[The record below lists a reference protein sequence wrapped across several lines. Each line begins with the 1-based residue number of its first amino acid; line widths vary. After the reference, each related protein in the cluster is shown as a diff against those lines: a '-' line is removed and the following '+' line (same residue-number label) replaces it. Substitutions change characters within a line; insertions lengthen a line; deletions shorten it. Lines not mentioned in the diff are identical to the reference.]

1 MRVQT
6 LYFSSAARGLFI
18 RHRTFAA
25 CLAAA
30 MLLMTAV
37 SCGRDSQYGY
47 SPEVRRILEELDSTL
62 KDKDAYASTKNS
74 EIEKIKSGLED
85 AAGTDIYR
93 IYDRLYDEYYQY
105 NIDSAITYA
114 RKKQA
119 VANETGNAAMIYDSM
134 LDLADRYV
142 LSGMFA
148 EALTVMSDIDV
159 DNLDEKYQ
167 PRYYHIYNSLYNGMR
182 AASDDPVLRDEYTT
196 KRDFYRNMLF
206 DRLGSDDISRLYV
219 YSEIMLDNGRA
230 DEILDSLYV
239 RYNSPDISV
248 HEKAILSYIIGNA
261 HLQCGNTGKAVF
273 HYAESAINDL
283 KTPVNEYKS
292 LHELAALLYER
303 GDVVRAYRYI
313 TRAVNDAM
321 TANARINIQSINS
334 LLPII
339 SDSYNV
345 QMRLKQKQMRELL
358 AGLSV
363 LAAMLV
369 LAIAAIVKAMRKVSV
384 AEKNTREKNKELEE
398 MNTRLHEYIVMLKE
412 SNSIKESY
420 LARYLDMCS
429 DYIEGLERYRSMLKK
444 AARAGG
450 FSEIMEALKS
460 REFIEKELNEFY
472 AQFDATFLD
481 LFPDFI
487 NRLNAL
493 LQEDKRIEDT
503 SKDNIL
509 STELRVMALIRLG
522 VNDSVKIA
530 HFLRRSVST
539 IYNYRVKMRNASIA
553 GREEFEKQIMHIGL

>member
-6 LYFSSAARGLFI
+6 LHFSSAARGLFI

-62 KDKDAYASTKNS
+62 KDKDAYAAAKNS
-74 EIEKIKSGLED
+74 EIEKIKSGLKD

-148 EALTVMSDIDV
+148 EALSVMSKIGV

-196 KRDFYRNMLF
+196 KRDLYRNMLF

-261 HLQCGNTGKAVF
+261 HLQCGNTAKAVF

-358 AGLSV
+358 AGLSI

-369 LAIAAIVKAMRKVSV
+369 LAIAAIVKAMRKISV

-444 AARAGG
+444 AARTGG

-503 SKDNIL
+503 SKGNIL